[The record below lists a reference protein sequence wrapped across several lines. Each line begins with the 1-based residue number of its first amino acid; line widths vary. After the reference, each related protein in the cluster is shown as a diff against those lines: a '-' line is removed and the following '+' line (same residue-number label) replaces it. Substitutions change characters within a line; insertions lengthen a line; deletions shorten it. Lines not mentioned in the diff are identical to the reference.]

1 MLLDVRNLS
10 TVFPLKKGVV
20 RAVEDVSFSINKG
33 ESLAIV
39 GESGSGKSVA
49 SLSVLGLVSKPGR
62 IESGS
67 IIYKDNED
75 LRFAA
80 KQRMRQLRGN
90 EISMIFQEPMT
101 SLNPVYTIG
110 FQLVEAIRTHLALNK
125 KEAADHA
132 VEMLELAGI
141 PSARQRL
148 ASFPHELSG
157 GMRQRVMIAMA
168 LSCDPELLIAD
179 EPTTALDV
187 TIQAQI
193 MDLLLELRSRLGMSL
208 ILITHDMG
216 IVAEACERVVVM
228 YCGQVVEE
236 AEVHELFHKPMHP
249 YTTGLLASIPR
260 MDHVVRRLTI
270 IPGVA
275 PDPLSLPA
283 GCPFYDRCG
292 VRLARC
298 HDELPELIRTGDRS
312 VRCFRCQD
320 GGDLNG

>member
-1 MLLDVRNLS
+1 LLLDVRNLS
-10 TVFPLKKGVV
+10 TVFPLKKGMI
-20 RAVEDVSFSINKG
+20 RAVDGVSFTVAKG

-39 GESGSGKSVA
+39 GESGSGKSVT
-49 SLSVLGLVSKPGR
+49 SLSVMGLVSKPGR
-62 IESGS
+62 IETGS
-67 IIYKDNED
+67 IIYKDSED

-101 SLNPVYTIG
+101 SLNPVYTIR
-110 FQLVEAIRTHLALNK
+110 FQLTEAIRTHLGMTKN
-125 KEAADHA
+125 EAADHA

-141 PSARQRL
+141 PSARKRL
-148 ASFPHELSG
+148 GSYPHELSG

-168 LSCDPELLIAD
+168 LSCNPELLIAD

-193 MDLLLELRSRLGMSL
+193 MDLLNELRSRLGMSL

-216 IVAEACERVVVM
+216 IVAESCERVAVM
-228 YCGQVVEE
+228 YCGRVVEE
-236 AEVHELFHKPMHP
+236 AGARELFRRPLHP
-249 YTTGLLASIPR
+249 YTAGLLASIPR
-260 MDHVVRRLTI
+260 MDHIVKRLTI

-275 PDPLSLPA
+275 PDPLSLPQ

-292 VRLARC
+292 ARMDRC
-298 HDELPELIRTGDRS
+298 NREMPGLIASGGRS
-312 VRCFRCQD
+312 ARCFRCQD
-320 GGDLNG
+320 GGIA